1 MTQPTSPEPAKPWAD
16 RAAAV
21 AYMGRV
27 QQLLYAKGLDGT
39 EAKVKPLMRRV
50 VAAFQ
55 ARDFA
60 EFTAACGELV
70 DVIEGW
76 PAAKEN
82 QG

>member
-1 MTQPTSPEPAKPWAD
+1 MTPTSPDPVKPWAD
-16 RAAAV
+16 QVAAV
-21 AYMGRV
+21 AYMNRV
-27 QQLLYAKGLDGT
+27 QSLLDAKGLDGT

-60 EFTAACGELV
+60 ALTAACGELV
-70 DVIEGW
+70 DVIESW
-76 PAAKEN
+76 PSAKGN